1 MIEFRNVTKEYPGGT
16 LALDE
21 VDFTIDKGEFVFIL
35 GHSGAGKST
44 LLKLMLK
51 EEEPTDGDI
60 TIADYN
66 LSRIRRRKVP
76 YLRREL
82 GVVFQDFRLIPT
94 MTAYEN
100 VAFAMRVT
108 NVSAREI
115 RRRVPYILKLVGLED
130 KSQVYP
136 EQLSGGEQQR
146 VALAR
151 ALVHNPK
158 IILADEPT
166 GNIDPKL
173 SMEIIELLKEI
184 NKLGTTV
191 VVVTH
196 DISIVNRF
204 KERTII
210 LRNGRVLR
218 DTKGANA

>member
-1 MIEFRNVTKEYPGGT
+1 
-16 LALDE
+16 
-21 VDFTIDKGEFVFIL
+21 
-35 GHSGAGKST
+35 
-44 LLKLMLK
+44 
-51 EEEPTDGDI
+51 
-60 TIADYN
+60 
-66 LSRIRRRKVP
+66 
-76 YLRREL
+76 
-82 GVVFQDFRLIPT
+82 

-115 RRRVPYILKLVGLED
+115 SRRVPYILKLVGLED

-166 GNIDPKL
+166 GNIDPRL
-173 SMEIIELLKEI
+173 SLEIIELLKEI
-184 NKLGTTV
+184 NRLGTTV

-196 DISIVNRF
+196 DIAIVNRF

-218 DTKGANA
+218 DTKGDRQ